1 MSVFVDEPVKPGW
14 LELRPFIRTGHL
26 LAAVGLVGGRN
37 FRYLR
42 EFVAQAATL
51 GADGVRCVP
60 LFDGTPADTGERA
73 RFEGL
78 TAANFTPGNLA
89 RARRST
95 RRAQRSS
102 ATNIPAEAGASC
114 HTNDRVLLPRIRSQ
128 TLRPICRY
136 RAALGIPA
144 GRFFCL
150 GKRGVEVLK
159 IPSHDQRPR
168 LFGDAPPPMAL
179 FWLVRRSTAVTVA
192 ESRPT
197 TPLRHRH
204 RSGGQG
210 SRSTARRAPP
220 VPRRGVGVP
229 LRAADQNPYQSNR
242 SIGTASSCRVE
253 PCSHVFGC
261 GQQIGCECS
270 LAETVSW
277 TSRRNTQVPS
287 LT

>member
-1 MSVFVDEPVKPGW
+1 MRCTSPWWPRRRQRARTRAACAACRCSTGPRLTRASGRVSRASPPPTSRRAIW
-14 LELRPFIRTGHL
+14 LGRDDPRGERSAPRPRTFLLKRAPPAIRTIGFCYR
-26 LAAVGLVGGRN
+26 GS
-37 FRYLR
+37 
-42 EFVAQAATL
+42 
-51 GADGVRCVP
+51 
-60 LFDGTPADTGERA
+60 
-73 RFEGL
+73 
-78 TAANFTPGNLA
+78 
-89 RARRST
+89 ARR
-95 RRAQRSS
+95 RCAQYS
-102 ATNIPAEAGASC
+102 
-114 HTNDRVLLPRIRSQ
+114 
-128 TLRPICRY
+128 
-136 RAALGIPA
+136 
-144 GRFFCL
+144 GRFCL

-253 PCSHVFGC
+253 PCSHMPCC

-270 LAETVSW
+270 PAETVSW